1 MDKRTIGLTATFTS
15 DLDGSSRR
23 SMERSAQVYTVADV
37 VERFATIYTLDG
49 VYRQEIPTGNDL
61 PSGLP
66 DDLKPH
72 PEAPWIIFRQTGS
85 AGQGVRPAWVF
96 LRLFPSGAH
105 FPLHVQ
111 ERHTVATWH
120 DPQEIADKATA
131 YRLITEAEQLA
142 LRVLQAKGIDLR
154 SAGVAGRLRV

>member
-1 MDKRTIGLTATFTS
+1 MDKRTIGLTATFTTDAS
-15 DLDGSSRR
+15 DLDGSSR

-61 PSGLP
+61 PLP

-72 PEAPWIIFRQTGS
+72 PEAPWIIFRGE
-85 AGQGVRPAWVF
+85 RPAWVF
-96 LRLFPSGAH
+96 LRCHS
-105 FPLHVQ
+105 
-111 ERHTVATWH
+111 VAGWH
-120 DPQEIADKATA
+120 DPQVIADKATA

-142 LRVLQAKGIDLR
+142 LRVLQAKGIDPR
-154 SAGVAGRLRV
+154 SAGVAGRLRP